1 VIMTSQYSD
10 IPQEALPP
18 EDSLPLPQSLRTFGG
33 MLLLSMVLHL
43 GIAMYLA
50 IAPRG
55 MAGPNGGDVFDV
67 ALSEPVQVTPAMA
80 LPQKQIEAEDAPEL
94 PDTSPEPVNET
105 STPVSEVPPPPLP
118 VLAPPTSLM
127 FGISSGSFASFGDGL
142 TLKEDIRAYFL
153 DILERINTSWQK
165 EGVGVKLAAPA
176 MLLLSID
183 RSGEVRM
190 VQTLQ
195 SSGNPIHDRLLA
207 KAVTNAA
214 PFPPVPEN
222 YRGQSFETPLR
233 FTPPLSLMAFGTSPA
248 IIPPH

>member
-1 VIMTSQYSD
+1 MTSQYSN
-10 IPQEALPP
+10 IPQETLPP
-18 EDSLPLPQSLRTFGG
+18 EDTFSFAPSLRTFGG

-43 GIAMYLA
+43 GVALYLA
-50 IAPRG
+50 ITPRG
-55 MAGPNGGDVFDV
+55 IDGPNGVVFDV
-67 ALSEPVQVTPAMA
+67 ALSDPSPATPAMTTP
-80 LPQKQIEAEDAPEL
+80 LEEETTAEDAPTL
-94 PDTSPEPVNET
+94 PETTPEQVKEA
-105 STPVSEVPPPPLP
+105 STPTTEAPPPPLP
-118 VLAPPTSLM
+118 ILAPPSSLM

-142 TLKEDIRAYFL
+142 TLKDDIRVYFL

-165 EGVGVKLAAPA
+165 EGVGVKLASTA

-195 SSGNPIHDRLLA
+195 SSGNPMHDRLLA
-207 KAVTNAA
+207 RAVTSAG

-233 FTPPLSLMAFGTSPA
+233 FTPPLSLMSFGASPA
-248 IIPPH
+248 SIPPH